1 MNQVLGGTRP
11 VVAIGNIWTSYKL
24 LKNIHE
30 GGELTADKLRSKLL
44 DYVEFDEVVDYV
56 KKLIEIENRTD
67 WEGDA
72 TYDSLLAQ
80 YEKLYSNKDTA
91 KKYAKRNTILKK

>member
-24 LKNIHE
+24 LKNIYE

-56 KKLIEIENRTD
+56 KKLIEIEKRTD
-67 WEGDA
+67 WEGDDK
-72 TYDSLLAQ
+72 YELLL
-80 YEKLYSNKDTA
+80 E
-91 KKYAKRNTILKK
+91 

>member
-24 LKNIHE
+24 LKNIYE
-30 GGELTADKLRSKLL
+30 GGDLTADKLRSKLL

-56 KKLIEIENRTD
+56 KKLIEIEKRTD

-72 TYDSLLAQ
+72 AYDSLLA
-80 YEKLYSNKDTA
+80 
-91 KKYAKRNTILKK
+91 